1 MKQSVQI
8 LKKWGCL
15 GPTELVL
22 LISLPFGV
30 WMFMRYSYEVGN
42 GKALRIVDA
51 NTVVIQNDKGKGD
64 TVHLAGIDAP
74 ERDQPDGIYAQ
85 EQLAK
90 LIAGKEVRVDAKEQS
105 PTGMRIANLYVG
117 KEWVNLEMVQSG
129 FAWVAPGKDRD
140 ANLLVAEGRARV
152 EGRGLWGQAN
162 PTAPWIWRETHK
174 EEEKEATDD
183 DRQTS
188 KSP

>member
-22 LISLPFGV
+22 LIALPFGV
-30 WMFMRYSYEVGN
+30 WMFMRYGYNVGN

-51 NTVVIQNDKGKGD
+51 NTVVIQNDKGKEE

-74 ERDQPDGIYAQ
+74 ERDQPDG
-85 EQLAK
+85 
-90 LIAGKEVRVDAKEQS
+90 
-105 PTGMRIANLYVG
+105 
-117 KEWVNLEMVQSG
+117 
-129 FAWVAPGKDRD
+129 
-140 ANLLVAEGRARV
+140 VAEGRARV
-152 EGRGLWGQAN
+152 EGQGLWGQAN

-174 EEEKEATDD
+174 EEREAADD
-183 DRQTS
+183 NRQTS

>member
-1 MKQSVQI
+1 
-8 LKKWGCL
+8 
-15 GPTELVL
+15 
-22 LISLPFGV
+22 
-30 WMFMRYSYEVGN
+30 MFMRYGYNVGN

-51 NTVVIQNDKGKGD
+51 NTVVIQNDKGKEE

-90 LIAGKEVRVDAKEQS
+90 FIAGKEVRVDAKEQS

-117 KEWVNLEMVQSG
+117 KVWVNLAMVQSG
-129 FAWVAPGKDRD
+129 FAWVAPGRERD
-140 ANLLVAEGRARV
+140 AKLLVAEGRARV
-152 EGRGLWGQAN
+152 EGRGLWWQAN
-162 PTAPWIWRETHK
+162 ATAPWMWRETHK
-174 EEEKEATDD
+174 EEKEAADD
-183 DRQTS
+183 NRQTS

>member
-1 MKQSVQI
+1 MKQSVKI

-22 LISLPFGV
+22 LIALPFGV
-30 WMFMRYSYEVGN
+30 WMFMRYGYNVGN

-51 NTVVIQNDKGKGD
+51 NTVVIQNDKGKEE

-90 LIAGKEVRVDAKEQS
+90 FIAGKEVRVDAKEQS

-117 KEWVNLEMVQSG
+117 KVWVNLAMVQSG
-129 FAWVAPGKDRD
+129 FAWVAPGRDRD

-152 EGRGLWGQAN
+152 EGLGLWGQAN

-174 EEEKEATDD
+174 EEKEAVDD
-183 DRQTS
+183 NRQTS